1 MCYFCRYFIIL
12 LEGKGGVHIRCINDS
27 SIYSQ
32 THVPKKL
39 RICNST
45 DFALLEQIII
55 TAHSKYFAARYVA
68 SQIHKDMNN
77 MGTLSHYPSRTSTI
91 FEHLMG
97 AFYKSISV
105 RIHRVIRQREN
116 KLWPSTINQINVH
129 MIYCNQ
135 SIGLFFML
143 QLGTAFG
150 QNGYEPVL

>member
-12 LEGKGGVHIRCINDS
+12 LEGKGGVHIRCINDRS
-27 SIYSQ
+27 TYSQ

-55 TAHSKYFAARYVA
+55 TAHSNYFAARYVA

-77 MGTLSHYPSRTSTI
+77 MGTLSHCPSRTSNI
-91 FEHLMG
+91 FDYLMG
-97 AFYKSISV
+97 AFCKSISV

>member
-1 MCYFCRYFIIL
+1 MVSL
-12 LEGKGGVHIRCINDS
+12 L
-27 SIYSQ
+27 
-32 THVPKKL
+32 
-39 RICNST
+39 
-45 DFALLEQIII
+45 ALLEQIII
-55 TAHSKYFAARYVA
+55 TGHSRYFAARCVA
-68 SQIHKDMNN
+68 SQIHKDINN
-77 MGTLSHYPSRTSTI
+77 MGTLSHCPRTSTI

-129 MIYCNQ
+129 MIYYNQ

-143 QLGTAFG
+143 QLRTAFG